1 MGKVMA
7 PHGQRG
13 LLRIRS
19 YAQSEASFQQAGRVF
34 LRTPAGETQE
44 YPVES
49 VQPHKR
55 ILLMKLKDLDT
66 RQEAETYRG
75 AEIYVR
81 KDAIVRGED
90 EYFWHELLGL
100 EVYLE
105 DGQHLGAVFQ
115 IISTGANDVYVVK
128 EGQKE
133 LLIPAIYEVIKE
145 VDIEKG
151 RMTVSSMEGLLDLN
165 EV

>member
-1 MGKVMA
+1 
-7 PHGQRG
+7 
-13 LLRIRS
+13 
-19 YAQSEASFQQAGRVF
+19 
-34 LRTPAGETQE
+34 
-44 YPVES
+44 
-49 VQPHKR
+49 
-55 ILLMKLKDLDT
+55 MKLKDLDT
-66 RQEAETYRG
+66 RQGAETYRG

-81 KDAIVRGED
+81 KEAIVRGED

-105 DGQHLGAVFQ
+105 DGQHLGTIFQ
-115 IISTGANDVYVVK
+115 IISTGSNDIYVVK
-128 EGQKE
+128 EGEKE